1 MEALMARL
9 TALQEENARKRA
21 ENAELR
27 ARISNLRAGT
37 SVGSSTVGTKMLS
50 KRTKFEG
57 KEED

>member
-1 MEALMARL
+1 MARL
-9 TALQEENARKRA
+9 TALEEENARTRA

-37 SVGSSTVGTKMLS
+37 SVGSSTVDTKLLS

>member
-1 MEALMARL
+1 MACL
-9 TALQEENARKRA
+9 SELEEVHRTRA

-27 ARISNLRAGT
+27 ARTSNLRAGT
-37 SVGSSTVGTKMLS
+37 SVGSSTVDTKLLS